1 MGHNGYLVF
10 YGRKLFET
18 KRELVLFTLLNRFVV
33 SKTTNKGVNMQPETV
48 RVSFELCFERERAQK
63 VFVSQCSIVP
73 CFCSLKSVF
82 TSQRH
87 RYCSVWKLGETA
99 IVDARTSTHCK

>member
-48 RVSFELCFERERAQK
+48 RVSFELCFERERAL
-63 VFVSQCSIVP
+63 CH
-73 CFCSLKSVF
+73 SV
-82 TSQRH
+82 
-87 RYCSVWKLGETA
+87 L
-99 IVDARTSTHCK
+99 